1 MMVNLDEKYMELAL
15 ELAAL
20 GEGDVNPN
28 PMVGSVVVKDGEII
42 GRGYHKKYGGP
53 HAEVFALEEAGKR
66 AEGATIYVTLEPCSH
81 YGKTPPCAEK
91 IVKMGIKRCVI
102 ATLDPNPLVAGKGV
116 KLLEEAGIEV
126 KINVLKNTALKQNVV
141 FFKYIEKKIPYLFL
155 KCAITLDGKIA
166 TESGDSK
173 WISNE
178 ISRERVQRLRHK
190 YMGIMVGINTL
201 LGDNPRLNARIDG
214 GNNPHRIV
222 IDPGLKTPEDY
233 NFIQNNRDNKS
244 IIVTSKENIDSEKH
258 LKFEKKYNVKFIF
271 LDGNRFLMTEIL
283 EKIGK
288 IGIDSIL
295 LEGGNSM
302 ISMAFKEKALDGGEI
317 FIAPKITGDNNAIP
331 FVSGFKIGNMKES
344 IELKEAKFRIYGDNV
359 AIEFSL

>member
-1 MMVNLDEKYMELAL
+1 MELAL

-20 GEGDVNPN
+20 GEGNVNPN
-28 PMVGSVVVKDGEII
+28 PMVGAVVVKAGEII
-42 GRGYHKKYGGP
+42 GKGYHKKYGGP
-53 HAEVFALEEAGKR
+53 HAEVFALEDAGKG

-91 IVKMGIKRCVI
+91 IIKMGIKRCVI

-116 KLLEEAGIEV
+116 KLLKEAGIEV
-126 KINVLKNTALKQNVV
+126 EIDVLKEKALKQNIV

-178 ISRERVQRLRHK
+178 IAREKVQKLRHK
-190 YMGIMVGINTL
+190 YMGIMIGINTL
-201 LGDNPRLNARIDG
+201 LGDNPRLNARIEG
-214 GNNPHRIV
+214 GNNPYRIV
-222 IDPGLKTPEDY
+222 VDPNLKTPKDS
-233 NFIQNNRDNKS
+233 NFIRNNSDNKS
-244 IIVTSKENIDSEKH
+244 IIITSKDNIHSEKH
-258 LKFEKKYNVKFIF
+258 LEFEKNYKVKFIF
-271 LDGNRFLMTEIL
+271 LDGNRFLMTDIL
-283 EKIGK
+283 KEIGK
-288 IGIDSIL
+288 LGIDSIL

-302 ISMAFKEKALDGGEI
+302 ISMAFKEMVLDGGEI
-317 FIAPKITGDNNAIP
+317 FIAPKIAGDENAIP
-331 FVSGFKIGNMKES
+331 FISGFKIGTMKES
-344 IELKEAKFRIYGDNV
+344 IELKNVKFKVYGDNV

>member
-1 MMVNLDEKYMELAL
+1 MVKLDEKYMKLAL

-20 GEGDVNPN
+20 GEGNVNPN
-28 PMVGSVVVKDGEII
+28 PMVGAVVVKDGEII

-53 HAEVFALEEAGKR
+53 HAEVFALEEAEKE
-66 AEGATIYVTLEPCSH
+66 AKGATIYVTLEPCSH

-91 IVKMGIKRCVI
+91 IIKMGIKRCVI

-116 KLLEEAGIEV
+116 KLLKDAGIEV
-126 KINVLKNTALKQNVV
+126 KINILKEEALKQNVV

-178 ISRERVQRLRHK
+178 ISRARVQELRHK
-190 YMGIMVGINTL
+190 YMGIMVGIKTL
-201 LGDNPRLNARIDG
+201 LGDNPRLNARIEG
-214 GNNPHRIV
+214 GNNPYRIV
-222 IDPGLKTPEDY
+222 VDPSLKTPEDY
-233 NFIQNNRDNKS
+233 NFIQNNEDNKS
-244 IIVTSKENIDSEKH
+244 IIITSKINIGSGKH
-258 LKFEKKYNVKFIF
+258 LKFEKDYNVKFIF

-283 EKIGK
+283 KEIGEM
-288 IGIDSIL
+288 GIDSIL

-302 ISMAFKEKALDGGEI
+302 ISMAFKERALDGGQI

-331 FVSGFKIGNMKES
+331 FVGGFKIENMKES
-344 IELKEAKFRIYGDNV
+344 IELKGVKFKVYGDNI
-359 AIEFSL
+359 AIEFNL

>member
-1 MMVNLDEKYMELAL
+1 MVDLDENYMELAL

-28 PMVGSVVVKDGEII
+28 PMVGAVVVKVGEII
-42 GRGYHKKYGGP
+42 GKGYHKKYGGP
-53 HAEVFALEEAGKR
+53 HAEVFALDEAGKES
-66 AEGATIYVTLEPCSH
+66 EGATIYVTLEPCSH

-91 IVKMGIKRCVI
+91 IIKMGIKRCVI
-102 ATLDPNPLVAGKGV
+102 ATLDPNPLVAGKGA
-116 KLLEEAGIEV
+116 KLLENAGIEV
-126 KINVLKNTALKQNVV
+126 KINVLKDAALKQNIV
-141 FFKYIEKKIPYLFL
+141 FFKYIEGKIPYLFL

-166 TESGDSK
+166 TENGDSK

-178 ISRERVQRLRHK
+178 ISRARVQGLRHK
-190 YMGIMVGINTL
+190 YMGIMVGIKTL
-201 LGDNPRLNARIDG
+201 LGDNPRLNARIEG

-222 IDPGLKTPEDY
+222 VDPGLKTPENY
-233 NFIQNNRDNKS
+233 NFIQNNSDNKS
-244 IIVTSKENIDSEKH
+244 IIITSKENIQSGKH
-258 LKFEKKYNVKFIF
+258 LKYEKKYKVKFIF
-271 LDGNRFLMTEIL
+271 LDGNRFLMVDIL
-283 EKIGK
+283 KEIGK
-288 IGIDSIL
+288 LGIDSIL

-331 FVSGFKIGNMKES
+331 FVSGFKIGTMKES
-344 IELKEAKFRIYGDNV
+344 IELKDTKFNIYGDNI